1 MHAQA
6 FATNYRFFHPAGNG
20 RDVVL
25 PGFHGLIMAAV
36 TRIESGSKPKIL
48 WRGFLLYILPLPLL
62 PAFFFSLRDGQ
73 IVQALAQAAGFVS
86 VMAAATLIRKGIRL
100 DNEAAKRRLRRRAST
115 VQYRMLGAGLV
126 SAGMFLVAWLGTNN
140 AHSLIESV
148 LYAAAVLLGCYLY
161 YDFDPARKDPEVAAV
176 GITTEE
182 LIELLDEAEGRIE
195 GIEQASRQI
204 HNLEFKDRLRRI
216 VKEARDILDTIEKDP
231 ADARRARKFLK
242 VYLDGAQQVTEG
254 YARTH
259 TADEKHALEDNFR
272 RVLTTIE
279 TVIAEQQLKLA
290 ENNLSDLD
298 VTIEVLQMQLEREGV
313 T

>member
-1 MHAQA
+1 
-6 FATNYRFFHPAGNG
+6 
-20 RDVVL
+20 
-25 PGFHGLIMAAV
+25 MAAA
-36 TRIESGSKPKIL
+36 TRIEPGAKPAVL
-48 WRGFLLYILPLPLL
+48 WRGFLLYLLPLPLL
-62 PAFFFSLRDGQ
+62 PATFLALIRAEP
-73 IVQALAQAAGFVS
+73 IKALACGAGFVLF
-86 VMAAATLIRKGIRL
+86 MAAATLIRKGIRL
-100 DNEAAKRRLRRRAST
+100 DNEARKRRLRRRAST
-115 VQYRMLGAGLV
+115 VQYRMIGAVMAAVGI
-126 SAGMFLVAWLGTNN
+126 FIVAWLGVSNQY
-140 AHSLIESV
+140 SIIESL
-148 LYAAAVLLGCYLY
+148 LYSVAVLLGCYLY
-161 YDFDPARKDPEVAAV
+161 YDFDPARKDPSIAAV

-182 LIELLDEAEGRIE
+182 LVELLDEAEGRIE

-231 ADARRARKFLK
+231 VDARRARKFLK

-259 TADEKHALEDNFR
+259 SKDEEHSLEDNFR

-298 VTIEVLQMQLEREGV
+298 VNIEVLQMQLEKEGV

>member
-1 MHAQA
+1 
-6 FATNYRFFHPAGNG
+6 
-20 RDVVL
+20 
-25 PGFHGLIMAAV
+25 MAAV
-36 TRIESGSKPKIL
+36 TRIEPGTKPAIL
-48 WRGFLLYILPLPLL
+48 WRGFLLYLLPLPLL
-62 PAFFFSLRDGQ
+62 PATFF
-73 IVQALAQAAGFVS
+73 ALMGGHPVKAVACGVGFVLF
-86 VMAAATLIRKGIRL
+86 MGAATLIRKGIRL
-100 DNEAAKRRLRRRAST
+100 DNEARKRRLRRRAST
-115 VQYRMLGAGLV
+115 VQYRMIGAAMAA
-126 SAGMFLVAWLGTNN
+126 AGIFIVAWLGL
-140 AHSLIESV
+140 SQYSIIESV
-148 LYAAAVLLGCYLY
+148 LYGIAVVLGCYLY
-161 YDFDPARKDPEVAAV
+161 YDFDPARKDPNIAAV

-204 HNLEFKDRLRRI
+204 ANIEFKDRLRRI

-231 ADARRARKFLK
+231 VDARRARKFLK

-259 TADEKHALEDNFR
+259 SEDEKHSLEDNFR

-290 ENNLSDLD
+290 ENNLSELD
-298 VTIEVLQMQLEREGV
+298 VNIEVLQMQLEKEGV

>member
-1 MHAQA
+1 
-6 FATNYRFFHPAGNG
+6 
-20 RDVVL
+20 
-25 PGFHGLIMAAV
+25 MAAV
-36 TRIESGSKPKIL
+36 RRIEPGEKPKVL
-48 WRGFLLYILPLPLL
+48 WRGILLYLLPLPLL
-62 PAFFFSLRDGQ
+62 PAALF
-73 IVQALAQAAGFVS
+73 ALAAGEPVKAVARIAGFALA
-86 VMAAATLIRKGIRL
+86 MTAATFIRKGIRL

-115 VQYRMLGAGLV
+115 VQYRMIGAGLI
-126 SAGMFLVAWLGTNN
+126 SAGMFIVAWLGLSDPY
-140 AHSLIESV
+140 SLIVS
-148 LYAAAVLLGCYLY
+148 LLFAAVTLLGCYLY

-182 LIELLDEAEGRIE
+182 LVELLDEAEGRIE
-195 GIEQASRQI
+195 NIEQASRQI
-204 HNLEFKDRLRRI
+204 HNIEFKDRLRRI

-254 YARTH
+254 YAKTH
-259 TADEKHALEDNFR
+259 TKDEKHALEDNFR

-298 VTIEVLQMQLEREGV
+298 VTIEVLQLQLEKEGV